1 MFVHCEWWLMN
12 CKGSL
17 LSEGCIVA
25 MKTMEDLETNT
36 QLSQTTMHGVDNFV
50 KRVLIML
57 AIALVCTV
65 NDETLFLN
73 ICII

>member
-1 MFVHCEWWLMN
+1 
-12 CKGSL
+12 
-17 LSEGCIVA
+17 

-57 AIALVCTV
+57 AIALVRTV

>member
-1 MFVHCEWWLMN
+1 MN
-12 CKGSL
+12 CKGSR

-36 QLSQTTMHGVDNFV
+36 QLSQTSIHGVDNFF

-57 AIALVCTV
+57 AIARVCTV
-65 NDETLFLN
+65 NYETLFLN
-73 ICII
+73 ILFEI